1 MRTLTIFWQLK
12 VESIANDAVVI
23 ISQSIYNIVLW
34 CCKELELGAKD
45 NIDRG
50 KMEDL
55 LKQKFF
61 YDQSFSI
68 YGGKTKFIVILSEY
82 LAKVEEKNFI
92 RHFESVQQQEHFA
105 EYLYCIT
112 GYPLGTL
119 RYIEVQVG

>member
-1 MRTLTIFWQLK
+1 MYYSGVIF
-12 VESIANDAVVI
+12 
-23 ISQSIYNIVLW
+23 SQSIYNIVLL

-68 YGGKTKFIVILSEY
+68 YGGKTRVIVNVTEY
-82 LAKVEEKNFI
+82 
-92 RHFESVQQQEHFA
+92 
-105 EYLYCIT
+105 
-112 GYPLGTL
+112 
-119 RYIEVQVG
+119 